1 MANAKKIK
9 TASSAGLSRP
19 DVTVGP
25 ADPVR
30 ARIAR
35 KAIGAGGFGSR
46 NREAGMLIDT
56 SQVSAPYSTG
66 YKLEAYRSSYAYGL
80 SDRTGAYDI
89 PTYFVQMNEQN
100 GGMLYWPVTLHE
112 KLSWYRYFAR
122 TDAYIGRALELLSD
136 LPMSKLTLNMP
147 KAGGKL
153 TKKLSEEIL
162 AFCTYQLEV
171 INAFEMCQSTLWEL
185 NMIGNCFTG
194 ETPIL
199 TKEGLIPIR
208 EIREGDTVVDKN
220 GGYATVFKTM
230 RRSIRE
236 KINVVR
242 LERMAGYSERVTDEH
257 PYFVMRH
264 GKEVMVYAKDLVKG
278 DLVAVPK
285 ISTVVDR
292 SQIDVAQEIEEI
304 LSGYYDSF
312 TKRENGSGY
321 EVDVVLKS
329 LSETSCDSVE
339 TKKKILGWMSMLQ
352 SPTELTCAQVAE
364 TIGVSDVG
372 YLRQVVCN
380 MTKRGQIKTENINKG
395 SGGYVKKWY
404 PSENGAEYRDVV
416 GKSIERTYE
425 SLIGK
430 IDVNDDFMYVLGY
443 WLGDGWLWH
452 SKAKVREFE
461 AFDIVFGEEERDR
474 AELVEKRCVSV
485 FGRDSVSLRDGS
497 FCNDSL
503 IHVVVEDSIF
513 CKWWAENFGTGCKD
527 KKIPSWVMNL
537 PASKLEWLLK
547 GLIDSD
553 GCVSKTKSG
562 LVVSIGM
569 VNERLVQQ
577 IFHIGIKC
585 GFPFCYDVETRKA
598 SIGPRGK
605 PLGVSV
611 LHVVHLADMRYVP
624 RLISGCHKDV
634 PNYEVGGIAQH
645 QSFIDVEGNFYFKL
659 KSKDRECFNGY
670 VYNFEVE
677 KSHTYCTF
685 SSKVHNCYWFMEWD
699 DKKKMWSRAVMLP
712 PEEVYI
718 FQYPFS
724 ENKRVEYRP
733 QRLISLIK
741 SQGEGETASETP
753 KGDYDRSAMNEKI
766 VEGVPEEMKEMVLK
780 EGCIVMDTDPMTG
793 SFVHH
798 IARRRSPYMD
808 LGASVLERVLV
819 PMLQKEHYRYTQLS
833 LASRNMTPKNL
844 ITAPGLMPNEL
855 DDLRTQVDLSY
866 MDPEYSVITNYEVT
880 WQQIGVQERM
890 LDFSREYEQIE
901 NQVFAGLGVTR
912 ELLTGE
918 GAFSG
923 TKITIE
929 ILNTMFLLTREVLRN
944 FIEKQIFIPVCEA
957 HGWFE
962 EDKNG
967 AKKYWYP
974 QIGFNRLTIR
984 DNAEVFDSLFQLYS
998 KGSLPVEVIYELFNL
1013 NSEEMHAKLLA
1024 GMFTAKDSTFNR
1036 MSEEVNT
1043 EVGRAVVQQTD
1054 IVEKVSKYLGLKFI
1068 GPPEQEG
1075 GGEGGGDGFQQED
1088 APQTDGGVAPE
1099 GEGGGQEAD
1108 QGQDQGA
1115 EAEGSQPDP
1124 EAIAKEVADSL
1135 PPDASPQDIDEALQA
1150 VADEAGG

>member
-35 KAIGAGGFGSR
+35 KAIGTGGFDSR
-46 NREAGMLIDT
+46 NREAGMLVDT

-112 KLSWYRYFAR
+112 KYSWYRYWARCFTNPNVLITKADGTEAPLWSFKPGDLVINAKGQNTEIEQVTTQHYEGAVIRFDVEANRWNDLEVTPEHPFLVLRSEHICRHHNRVKDENGKEHRQTSVDVDFAPEWLEAKDIR
-122 TDAYIGRALELLSD
+122 EGDCLIVPKTQNRFGLVFSTERARLVGYYVSEGNVNFDKKGYPEAVTWSLGSHETEIIREIKDLCVREFGKEPSEYNYPDRPSGTSLRLWNREFATWVSDNCGTGSHTKKFSSGVFQADDELVKHIIGTWLNGDGNRDHDEAEGQFDGTTVSADMAHQFYLMMVRVGLTPSKRKITVYGFGDSKTPIGEGWRIFLPPLSANSIVAYTKWDSSDKEFRHRKYNHIGNLLLPVRKITHRMFSGLIWNFQTKGEKYEDRTFLVYGMATHNTDAYIGRALELLSD

-162 AFCTYQLEV
+162 AFCTYQLET

-185 NMIGNCFTG
+185 NMIGN
-194 ETPIL
+194 
-199 TKEGLIPIR
+199 
-208 EIREGDTVVDKN
+208 V
-220 GGYATVFKTM
+220 
-230 RRSIRE
+230 
-236 KINVVR
+236 
-242 LERMAGYSERVTDEH
+242 
-257 PYFVMRH
+257 
-264 GKEVMVYAKDLVKG
+264 
-278 DLVAVPK
+278 
-285 ISTVVDR
+285 
-292 SQIDVAQEIEEI
+292 
-304 LSGYYDSF
+304 
-312 TKRENGSGY
+312 
-321 EVDVVLKS
+321 
-329 LSETSCDSVE
+329 
-339 TKKKILGWMSMLQ
+339 
-352 SPTELTCAQVAE
+352 
-364 TIGVSDVG
+364 
-372 YLRQVVCN
+372 
-380 MTKRGQIKTENINKG
+380 
-395 SGGYVKKWY
+395 
-404 PSENGAEYRDVV
+404 
-416 GKSIERTYE
+416 
-425 SLIGK
+425 
-430 IDVNDDFMYVLGY
+430 
-443 WLGDGWLWH
+443 
-452 SKAKVREFE
+452 
-461 AFDIVFGEEERDR
+461 
-474 AELVEKRCVSV
+474 
-485 FGRDSVSLRDGS
+485 
-497 FCNDSL
+497 
-503 IHVVVEDSIF
+503 
-513 CKWWAENFGTGCKD
+513 
-527 KKIPSWVMNL
+527 
-537 PASKLEWLLK
+537 
-547 GLIDSD
+547 
-553 GCVSKTKSG
+553 
-562 LVVSIGM
+562 
-569 VNERLVQQ
+569 
-577 IFHIGIKC
+577 
-585 GFPFCYDVETRKA
+585 
-598 SIGPRGK
+598 
-605 PLGVSV
+605 
-611 LHVVHLADMRYVP
+611 
-624 RLISGCHKDV
+624 
-634 PNYEVGGIAQH
+634 
-645 QSFIDVEGNFYFKL
+645 
-659 KSKDRECFNGY
+659 
-670 VYNFEVE
+670 
-677 KSHTYCTF
+677 
-685 SSKVHNCYWFMEWD
+685 YWFLEWD
-699 DKKKMWSRAVMLP
+699 DEKKMWSRAVMLP

-766 VEGVPEEMKEMVLK
+766 VEGVPKEMKEMVLK

-844 ITAPGLMPNEL
+844 ITAPGLMPDEL
-855 DDLRTQVDLSY
+855 DNLRTQVDLSY

-890 LDFSREYEQIE
+890 LDYSREYEQIE
-901 NQVFAGLGVTR
+901 NQVFAALGVTR

-923 TKITIE
+923 TKITVE
-929 ILNTMFLLTREVLRN
+929 ILNTMFLLTREVMRN

-962 EDKNG
+962 EDQNG
-967 AKKYWYP
+967 ARKYWYP
-974 QIGFNRLTIR
+974 SIGFNRLTIR

-998 KGSLPVEVIYELFNL
+998 KGSLPIEVIYELFNL
-1013 NSEEMHAKLLA
+1013 NVDEMHSKLLS
-1024 GMFTAKDSTFNR
+1024 GLFTANDSTFNR
-1036 MSEEVNT
+1036 MTEEVNT

-1054 IVEKVSKYLGLKFI
+1054 VVEKVSKYLGLKFR
-1068 GPPEQEG
+1068 GPPQEG
-1075 GGEGGGDGFQQED
+1075 GGEGGGDELQQGEET
-1088 APQTDGGVAPE
+1088 PQTDGGVAPE

-1108 QGQDQGA
+1108 QGQDQGV
-1115 EAEGSQPDP
+1115 ETEGSQPDP
-1124 EAIAKEVADSL
+1124 EAVAKEVADSL

>member
-1 MANAKKIK
+1 MSFSLNKNEEDTVGKKILELSQSVFGVEGKIVRRRENAIEILVSGRNVGEFCNLHVGCGSLEKKLSKELLDATIEAKKTFILSYAEGDGHQYHHDDGK
-9 TASSAGLSRP
+9 NRGKILIATASDSLASQVQVLALSAGIMC
-19 DVTVGP
+19 
-25 ADPVR
+25 
-30 ARIAR
+30 RIAKYER
-35 KAIGAGGFGSR
+35 HNDKWSDTPIWHVIIPAWSVNDLINDSARWEQSDAITHNHCAFFINGYAALKIEKVAYCEKDDTVYNLELDATGDEKSFHC
-46 NREAGMLIDT
+46 NGM
-56 SQVSAPYSTG
+56 VSH
-66 YKLEAYRSSYAYGL
+66 
-80 SDRTGAYDI
+80 
-89 PTYFVQMNEQN
+89 NC
-100 GGMLYWPVTLHE
+100 
-112 KLSWYRYFAR
+112 R

-153 TKKLSEEIL
+153 TKELSEEIL

-185 NMIGNCFTG
+185 NMIGN
-194 ETPIL
+194 
-199 TKEGLIPIR
+199 
-208 EIREGDTVVDKN
+208 V
-220 GGYATVFKTM
+220 
-230 RRSIRE
+230 
-236 KINVVR
+236 
-242 LERMAGYSERVTDEH
+242 
-257 PYFVMRH
+257 
-264 GKEVMVYAKDLVKG
+264 
-278 DLVAVPK
+278 
-285 ISTVVDR
+285 
-292 SQIDVAQEIEEI
+292 
-304 LSGYYDSF
+304 
-312 TKRENGSGY
+312 
-321 EVDVVLKS
+321 
-329 LSETSCDSVE
+329 
-339 TKKKILGWMSMLQ
+339 
-352 SPTELTCAQVAE
+352 
-364 TIGVSDVG
+364 
-372 YLRQVVCN
+372 
-380 MTKRGQIKTENINKG
+380 
-395 SGGYVKKWY
+395 
-404 PSENGAEYRDVV
+404 
-416 GKSIERTYE
+416 
-425 SLIGK
+425 
-430 IDVNDDFMYVLGY
+430 
-443 WLGDGWLWH
+443 
-452 SKAKVREFE
+452 
-461 AFDIVFGEEERDR
+461 
-474 AELVEKRCVSV
+474 
-485 FGRDSVSLRDGS
+485 
-497 FCNDSL
+497 
-503 IHVVVEDSIF
+503 
-513 CKWWAENFGTGCKD
+513 
-527 KKIPSWVMNL
+527 
-537 PASKLEWLLK
+537 
-547 GLIDSD
+547 
-553 GCVSKTKSG
+553 
-562 LVVSIGM
+562 
-569 VNERLVQQ
+569 
-577 IFHIGIKC
+577 
-585 GFPFCYDVETRKA
+585 
-598 SIGPRGK
+598 
-605 PLGVSV
+605 
-611 LHVVHLADMRYVP
+611 
-624 RLISGCHKDV
+624 
-634 PNYEVGGIAQH
+634 
-645 QSFIDVEGNFYFKL
+645 
-659 KSKDRECFNGY
+659 
-670 VYNFEVE
+670 
-677 KSHTYCTF
+677 
-685 SSKVHNCYWFMEWD
+685 YWFMEWD

-766 VEGVPEEMKEMVLK
+766 VEGVPDEMKEMVLK

-844 ITAPGLMPNEL
+844 ITAPGLMPTEL

-974 QIGFNRLTIR
+974 SIGFNRLTIR

-1036 MSEEVNT
+1036 MVEEVNT
-1043 EVGRAVVQQTD
+1043 EVGRALVQQTD
-1054 IVEKVSKYLGLKFI
+1054 VIERTSKYLGLEFR